1 MKYTFTLLACIAF
14 SIQFSK
20 AQRTD
25 STQLKLTYGSE
36 ISEINAL
43 FNLEHVDYFKIT
55 SRDTSLK
62 NQYFSFTTK
71 EYWDKNLVKIDTL
84 LRGAG
89 AESISYGKNDTSLV
103 FSLMTKAK
111 NNDTIDFSYNLFKY
125 GTLRP
130 YKKMNSDNYS
140 LRDAINSNGKFVSVP
155 KNKSFPLLVYSL
167 PYKDPKYPGYLFYCE
182 LTANGVPPE
191 KWGEKYGV
199 EHYII
204 VELNIK
210 DKLKSTSR

>member
-1 MKYTFTLLACIAF
+1 MDIGLAICIFNKECRKYLNAIRTGEAGLIESSAYKLVDENIKMKYTFTLLACIAF

-84 LRGAG
+84 LSGAG

-130 YKKMNSDNYS
+130 YKK
-140 LRDAINSNGKFVSVP
+140 
-155 KNKSFPLLVYSL
+155 
-167 PYKDPKYPGYLFYCE
+167 
-182 LTANGVPPE
+182 
-191 KWGEKYGV
+191 
-199 EHYII
+199 
-204 VELNIK
+204 
-210 DKLKSTSR
+210 LKSTSR